1 VKFAFIDAE
10 KAKHSVAA
18 LCRVLQVSRQGY
30 YAWCVRAPSARA
42 QQDGQLETLIRCIHA
57 GSRRTYGAP
66 RVHDELRDHGIR
78 VAKKRVARLMQRAQL
93 VGRRRRR
100 FVRTTDSRHDFRTA
114 PNLLRRDFRPHAANR
129 AWAADITYIPTR
141 AGWLFLAVIID
152 LHSRR
157 VVGWAIQNFLDRRLS
172 LSALKMAVKMRR
184 PSAGLIHHSD
194 RGVQYACDDY
204 RSALTAAGAV
214 SSMSRKGDCW
224 DNAVVES
231 FFSTLKTELLHEQD
245 FATHEQAR
253 TAIADY
259 IESFYNCRRKHS
271 TLGFVAPIEY
281 ELKSGLQ

>member
-1 VKFAFIDAE
+1 MKFAFVEAE
-10 KAKHSVAA
+10 KARHSVAA

-30 YAWCVRAPSARA
+30 YAWRVRAPSYRA

-57 GSRRTYGAP
+57 SSRRTYGAP

-78 VAKKRVARLMQRAQL
+78 VAKKRVARLMRRAQL

-100 FVRTTDSRHDFRTA
+100 FVRTTDSRHNFRAA
-114 PNLLRRDFRPHAANR
+114 PNLLQRDFRPQAANR
-129 AWAADITYIPTR
+129 VWAADITYIPTR

-157 VVGWAIQNFLDRRLS
+157 VIGWAIQNFLDRRLS
-172 LSALKMAVKMRR
+172 LHALQMALRSRR
-184 PSAGLIHHSD
+184 PAAGLVHHSD
-194 RGVQYACDDY
+194 RGAQYACDDY
-204 RSALTAAGAV
+204 RSALIEAGAV

-231 FFSTLKTELLHEQD
+231 FFSTLKTELIHEQD
-245 FATHEQAR
+245 FVTQEQGRA
-253 TAIADY
+253 AVAEY
-259 IESFYNCRRKHS
+259 IDGFYNCRRKHS

-281 ELKSGLQ
+281 EMKSGLR